1 MSTRRLRHYNPLI
14 LAFPELVEID
24 KAEVS
29 GETKEMDN
37 HKEVDTTK
45 ALHTI
50 ATEIQAFLELLLIIL
65 LMVGAF
71 VVEVD
76 DLDVDYCRSPWIN
89 FNTNVSSPQ
98 YVFFF
103 QMFSRMLMK
112 AKQMMWL
119 NCILLYWHFQQ
130 SHE

>member
-1 MSTRRLRHYNPLI
+1 MGLWHRLVGSRSPGRGARGSSTRRLRHYNPLI

-24 KAEVS
+24 KIDVDDQTKEMNKTKEMDKTEVS

-65 LMVGAF
+65 LMVGAL

-76 DLDVDYCRSPWIN
+76 DLDVDYCRSP
-89 FNTNVSSPQ
+89 
-98 YVFFF
+98 
-103 QMFSRMLMK
+103 
-112 AKQMMWL
+112 
-119 NCILLYWHFQQ
+119 
-130 SHE
+130 

>member
-1 MSTRRLRHYNPLI
+1 MGLWHRLVGSRSPGRGARGSSTRRLRHYNPLI

-24 KAEVS
+24 KTEVS

-65 LMVGAF
+65 LMVGAL

-76 DLDVDYCRSPWIN
+76 DLDVDYCRSP
-89 FNTNVSSPQ
+89 
-98 YVFFF
+98 
-103 QMFSRMLMK
+103 
-112 AKQMMWL
+112 L
-119 NCILLYWHFQQ
+119 NHL
-130 SHE
+130 